1 MEVHVARGQAP
12 VLVEPDDLRRFR
24 VVAAASPDQLPGLAA
39 ELGGVVDFSGPDH
52 AWVAVDWL
60 LRVAGRNGSAEW
72 RTGFDAMQAYAA
84 RQGWT
89 REDPPALRGHVV
101 WLEG

>member
-1 MEVHVARGQAP
+1 MEVHVAQGQAP

-24 VVAAASPDQLPGLAA
+24 VVAAASPDQLPGLAT

-60 LRVAGRNGSAEW
+60 LRAAGRDGSAEW
-72 RTGFDAMQAYAA
+72 RAGFDAMQAYAA

-101 WLEG
+101 WLGG